1 MRDLSLLNFKNEAF
15 GVYDN
20 LASLTTGVFDPTIRL
35 GVTGLARAGKTVF
48 ITSLIQNLLSAS
60 RMPVLKAQNEGRIA
74 KVSLQPQPDDD
85 IPRFSY
91 EEHVESLV
99 NDRVWPQSTRSISQV
114 RLKIEFESAQGW
126 GKYFTP
132 GHLNLDIVDYPG
144 EWLLDLPLLSQN
156 FETFS
161 KNALDLA
168 QNGARRQLSKIWR
181 KSIDEIDTTLPVSE
195 PEIKRIAGEFSD
207 YLNACKD
214 EKWAFS
220 TLPPGRFLL
229 PGDLAGSPAVTF
241 SPLRPITEKK
251 LDPNSLYA
259 TMERRFESYKS
270 KVIRPFYQNH
280 FARLD
285 RQIILIDALQ
295 ALNAGSHAVAD
306 LERGIADILLS
317 FNIGKNNFIEN
328 LFTRRIDK
336 IMIAATKADHLHHQ
350 SHDRLEKL
358 ISRLVE
364 RAKLEIGD
372 SGALID
378 VIAMAAIRAT
388 KEASYKDGAD
398 ELPVIIGTPEAGQK
412 INGATF
418 DGETEKAIFPGD
430 LPEDPDSIFK
440 ALESN
445 SDADLSLTHNL
456 NFVKFKP
463 PEIDRSKNPSDA
475 SPSNSDA
482 PKIGLPHIRL
492 DRAIEFLIGD
502 KLQ

>member
-1 MRDLSLLNFKNEAF
+1 MRDISLLNLKDEAF

-60 RMPVLKAQNEGRIA
+60 RMPILKAQNEGRIA

-85 IPRFSY
+85 VPRFSY
-91 EEHVESLV
+91 EEHVESLI
-99 NDRVWPQSTRSISQV
+99 NERVWPQSTRSISQV
-114 RLKIEFESAQGW
+114 RLKIEYETAQGW

-144 EWLLDLPLLSQN
+144 EWLLDLPLLSQD

-168 QNGARRQLSKIWR
+168 QQGARRQLSKTWL
-181 KSIDEIDTTLPVSE
+181 KSIEEIDSATLMTE
-195 PEIKRIAGEFSD
+195 PEIKRVAIEFSD

-241 SPLRPITEKK
+241 FPLPPMTTDR
-251 LDPNSLYA
+251 LDPESLYA

-270 KVIRPFYQNH
+270 KVIKPFYQNH

-295 ALNAGSHAVAD
+295 ALNAGSDAVAD

-317 FNIGKNNFIEN
+317 FNIGKNNFFEN

-358 ISRLVE
+358 INRLVE
-364 RAKLEIGD
+364 RAKSKLGA
-372 SGALID
+372 SGAELD
-378 VIAMAAIRAT
+378 VIALAAIRAT
-388 KEASYKDGAD
+388 KEASYKNGAE
-398 ELPVIIGTPEAGQK
+398 ELPVIVGTPESGQK
-412 INGATF
+412 INGLTF
-418 DGETEKAIFPGD
+418 DGKTEKAIFPGD
-430 LPEDPDSIFK
+430 LPENPDSIFK
-440 ALESN
+440 ALESK
-445 SDADLSLTHNL
+445 SDTDLRLTHNL

-463 PEIDRSKNPSDA
+463 PKIKNDKETIKVS
-475 SPSNSDA
+475 
-482 PKIGLPHIRL
+482 IPHIRL

>member
-1 MRDLSLLNFKNEAF
+1 
-15 GVYDN
+15 
-20 LASLTTGVFDPTIRL
+20 
-35 GVTGLARAGKTVF
+35 
-48 ITSLIQNLLSAS
+48 
-60 RMPVLKAQNEGRIA
+60 MPVLKAQNEGRIA

-85 IPRFSY
+85 VPRFSY
-91 EEHVESLV
+91 EEHVESLI
-99 NDRVWPQSTRSISQV
+99 NERIWPQSTRSISQV
-114 RLKIEFESAQGW
+114 RLKIEFETADGW
-126 GKYFTP
+126 GKFFAP
-132 GHLNLDIVDYPG
+132 RHLNLDIVDYPG
-144 EWLLDLPLLSQN
+144 EWLLDLPLLSQD
-156 FETFS
+156 FHTFS

-168 QNGARRQLSKIWR
+168 QNKARAQLSKTWLN
-181 KSIDEIDTTLPVSE
+181 SIKTIDTAAPMAE
-195 PEIKRIAGEFSD
+195 PEIKRIAVEFSD

-229 PGDLAGSPAVTF
+229 PGDLEGSPAVTF
-241 SPLRPITEKK
+241 FPLPAPTDEKS
-251 LDPNSLYA
+251 DPNSLYA
-259 TMERRFESYKS
+259 AMERRFESYKS
-270 KVIRPFYQNH
+270 KVIKPFYQNH

-295 ALNAGSHAVAD
+295 ALNAGSDAVVD

-317 FNIGKNNFIEN
+317 FNIGKNNFFEN

-364 RAKLEIGD
+364 RANAKICA
-372 SGALID
+372 SGAEID

-388 KEASYKDGAD
+388 KEASYKNGTE

-412 INGATF
+412 INGDTF
-418 DGETEKAIFPGD
+418 DGKTEKAIFPGD

-445 SDADLSLTHNL
+445 SDADLRQTHNL
-456 NFVKFKP
+456 NFVKFRP
-463 PEIDRSKNPSDA
+463 PEIEGG
-475 SPSNSDA
+475 NSTTN
-482 PKIGLPHIRL
+482 ISLPHIRL

>member
-1 MRDLSLLNFKNEAF
+1 MRDLSLLNLKNEAF

-20 LASLTTGVFDPTIRL
+20 LSSLTTGVFDPTIRL

-60 RMPVLKAQNEGRIA
+60 RMPILKAQNEGRIA

-85 IPRFSY
+85 VPRFSF

-99 NDRVWPQSTRSISQV
+99 KERVWPQSTRSISQV
-114 RLKIEFESAQGW
+114 RLRIEYETAEGW

-144 EWLLDLPLLSQN
+144 EWLLDLPLLSQD

-161 KNALDLA
+161 KNAFDLA
-168 QNGARRQLSKIWR
+168 QKGARSQLSQTWLN
-181 KSIDEIDTTLPVSE
+181 SVNEIDATLTMTE
-195 PEIKRIAGEFSD
+195 PEIKRIATEFSG

-229 PGDLAGSPAVTF
+229 PGDLEGSPAVTF
-241 SPLRPITEKK
+241 FPLPPSTKEKS
-251 LDPNSLYA
+251 DPNSLYS

-270 KVIRPFYQNH
+270 KVIKPFYQNH

-295 ALNAGSHAVAD
+295 ALNAGSDAVAD

-317 FNIGKNNFIEN
+317 FNIGKNNFFEN

-358 ISRLVE
+358 ITRLVE
-364 RAKLEIGD
+364 RAKIKIGA
-372 SGALID
+372 SGAEID

-388 KEASYKDGAD
+388 KEASYKDGTE
-398 ELPVIIGTPEAGQK
+398 ELPVIIGTPEKGQR
-412 INGATF
+412 INGDTF
-418 DGETEKAIFPGD
+418 DGKTEKAIFPGD

-440 ALESN
+440 ALESK
-445 SDADLSLTHNL
+445 SDAELRLTHDL
-456 NFVKFKP
+456 NFVKFRP
-463 PEIDRSKNPSDA
+463 PEIKNDKDIIKVS
-475 SPSNSDA
+475 
-482 PKIGLPHIRL
+482 LPHIRL